1 MRAYRTLA
9 RACLALALLCVGSPS
24 RARAAAP
31 GPSTVDEVIARWVQA
46 VGGKKALR
54 GVRSIHVRSD
64 STESGVA
71 GTAEEWLGRDG
82 FRRITTQERDGREE
96 VCVRGSCWIKDWNG
110 KVLELAGRD
119 RRDQVTVAY
128 LESLLFAGAAAGAA
142 QGADARLLGPEEA
155 HGRVVIRFSPKEGVP
170 FDLAFDATTFLPLEA
185 VRKPYDDV
193 ITIHIGDWK
202 RAGAIRVPFTLR
214 LTGGEGNADDVTH
227 LQEIRVNASL
237 PPKAF
242 ERPEEGAK
250 DFRFASGDRA
260 SGIPFNFE
268 NDHIMVRCRV
278 NGSEPIWFLLDTG
291 AEATIINIGRMKEF
305 GLRPFGATSV
315 TGGGNA
321 APFSFTRVASLRVGD
336 AELTG
341 QRDGVMDLSGLERIY
356 GMPMGGLLGYDFLS
370 RFVVEVDYTA
380 KTIAL
385 YDPVTRAYAG
395 PGASVPFILEAGHPH
410 VLSRI
415 SVPGAPPIDA
425 DMVLDCGAADTINL
439 TSPFVKAH
447 RLLEL
452 ARSKPAG
459 APNTLAGSEKE
470 FFAQTSVRGRISAIT
485 LGGFTVSDVP
495 INLMVGTT
503 GGYASESFSGTIGEG
518 VLRRFK
524 TIYDYSRRVMILEP
538 NADFGTPFAG
548 RKTFGATF
556 LSDGPDY
563 TVFKITG
570 IRKDSPAA
578 ASGLKTGDVVVA
590 LDGRPAKDFR
600 LADLRRALSADGSRH
615 VLGIRRTGGDLIEI
629 EVTVTLISLDES

>member
-1 MRAYRTLA
+1 MSVRGTGRAACLLLWLVSPLAA
-9 RACLALALLCVGSPS
+9 RAQ
-24 RARAAAP
+24 AAGA
-31 GPSTVDEVIARWVQA
+31 GPSTVDEVITRWVRA
-46 VGGKKALR
+46 AGGQKALR
-54 GVRSIHVRSD
+54 AVRTVHLQGD

-71 GTAEEWLGRDG
+71 GATEGWLSRDG
-82 FRRITTQERDGREE
+82 SRRLTTQEKDTRDETCRRRE
-96 VCVRGSCWIKDWNG
+96 CWFKDWNG
-110 KVLELAGRD
+110 KVLELEGRD
-119 RRDQVTVAY
+119 RRDKITEAY
-128 LESLLFAGAAAGAA
+128 LESLIFGGAARNVAHRDG
-142 QGADARLLGPEEA
+142 ARLLGEDEA
-155 HGRVVIRFSPKEGVP
+155 HGRVVIRFSPPDGVP
-170 FDLAFDATTFLPLEA
+170 FDLSFDAATFLPVEA
-185 VRKPYDDV
+185 VRKPYDDA
-193 ITIHIGDWK
+193 ITVKFEDW
-202 RAGAIRVPFTLR
+202 RRVGGVMVPFSLR
-214 LTGGEGNADDVTH
+214 VTGGEGNADDTTV
-227 LQEIRVNASL
+227 LRDVQLNA
-237 PPKAF
+237 PPPPAGF
-242 ERPEEGAK
+242 GRPKDGAK

-268 NDHIMVRCRV
+268 NDHIMVPCRV

-305 GLRPFGATSV
+305 GLEPFGATSV
-315 TGGGNA
+315 TGGGNS
-321 APFSFTRVASLRVGD
+321 APFSFTRVASLKVGD

-370 RFVVEVDYTA
+370 RFVVEVDYPS
-380 KTIAL
+380 KTLAL
-385 YDPVTRAYAG
+385 YDPATHAT
-395 PGASVPFILEAGHPH
+395 PGTGRSVPFILEEGHPH
-410 VLSRI
+410 VASRI

-425 DMVLDCGAADTINL
+425 DMVLDCGAADTVNL

-459 APNTLAGSEKE
+459 APNTLPGSEKE

-485 LGGFTVSDVP
+485 LGGFTVRDVP

-556 LSDGPDY
+556 LSNGPDY
-563 TVFKITG
+563 TVFKVTG
-570 IRKDSPAA
+570 IRKDSPAEA
-578 ASGLKTGDVVVA
+578 AGLKTGDVVVA
-590 LDGRPAKDFR
+590 LDGRPAQDFR
-600 LADLRRALSADGSRH
+600 LADLRRALSTDGSRH
-615 VLGIRRTGGDLIEI
+615 VLGIRRTGGDSIEI
-629 EVTVTLISLDES
+629 EVTVSLISLDES